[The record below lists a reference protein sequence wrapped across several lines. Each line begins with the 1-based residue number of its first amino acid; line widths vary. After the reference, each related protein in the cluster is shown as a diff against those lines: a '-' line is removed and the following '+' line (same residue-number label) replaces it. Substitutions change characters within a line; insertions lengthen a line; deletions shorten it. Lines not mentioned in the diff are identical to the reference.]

1 MTGDRTY
8 KPRGRWRTFR
18 LTSHRLGI
26 ILIVLSLVWGM
37 YLIQLQLNDRRSQSE
52 YLKQKIIALSK
63 EYIDAIA
70 KEKGLYTT
78 ELGDSDNGKK
88 LIWHAWLP
96 VICWFVSARGI
107 CKFLKI
113 SSYFDLYNVLVLQFC
128 SMFVICI
135 DFRSLKFVLLYM
147 QMKTTRSE
155 RWVPAVKL
163 ISCWVF
169 YSLAPVRCLTVISR
183 DIFMWN
189 LFSSQLFVIYF
200 RCMTLLCI
208 QRIRFINFN

>member
-88 LIWHAWLP
+88 LIWLP

-107 CKFLKI
+107 YKFLKI
-113 SSYFDLYNVLVLQFC
+113 SSYFDLYNVLVLHFC
-128 SMFVICI
+128 SMFVICN

-147 QMKTTRSE
+147 PMKTTRSE
-155 RWVPAVKL
+155 RPVKL
-163 ISCWVF
+163 ISGRLFCR
-169 YSLAPVRCLTVISR
+169 LAPVP
-183 DIFMWN
+183 W
-189 LFSSQLFVIYF
+189 
-200 RCMTLLCI
+200 TLS
-208 QRIRFINFN
+208 

>member
-1 MTGDRTY
+1 MQNKFLRAKMTGDRTY
-8 KPRGRWRTFR
+8 KPRGRWRNFR

-88 LIWHAWLP
+88 LI
-96 VICWFVSARGI
+96 
-107 CKFLKI
+107 
-113 SSYFDLYNVLVLQFC
+113 
-128 SMFVICI
+128 M
-135 DFRSLKFVLLYM
+135 
-147 QMKTTRSE
+147 T
-155 RWVPAVKL
+155 
-163 ISCWVF
+163 
-169 YSLAPVRCLTVISR
+169 CLTSCI
-183 DIFMWN
+183 
-189 LFSSQLFVIYF
+189 
-200 RCMTLLCI
+200 LLVCS
-208 QRIRFINFN
+208 